1 MSPSKARANE
11 VVRTP
16 TTNDIVLFRS
26 LATWTRKARH
36 RTKIYE
42 QWHGPMKRARVN
54 NLVEWDSGWWH
65 KYTKQA
71 CVLRY
76 ES

>member
-11 VVRTP
+11 VVRMP

-26 LATWTRKARH
+26 PAAWTRKARH
-36 RTKIYE
+36 GTKIYE
-42 QWHGPMKRARVN
+42 QWQGTNKGARVN
-54 NLVEWDSGWWH
+54 NLVKWDRGWWN

-71 CVLRY
+71 GVIRY
-76 ES
+76 